1 YPLRRRRQMCKRASP
16 EGGPSPIAPGEGIPT
31 RPRNPLPLSDPTFRP
46 VRRRTR
52 PQPVVKE
59 GASREL
65 KGCLIFVAIAV
76 LLGGGGW
83 LVRDFV
89 DFSSLTP
96 EPPKPAAVRDAPP
109 VTKVTAMKE
118 KTVVDH
124 PTEGKMTLARKLVAP
139 PISAPAGEGQAPP
152 PTGGTAMGIEGMTPG
167 APAGDPMTGGI
178 GPGSTV
184 SASADAGP
192 PAGAGGAAVLGQMA
206 DQAVCYNGSRARR
219 VDSLYDLPGGFAIVY
234 GPAGEDS
241 EPLRPRLEF
250 MPGVL
255 GRDAGGPD
263 TLYYA
268 SFADAP
274 VSGFESGMA
283 RPVANTDAAV
293 GRVILSWVAAVANGP
308 CPPAIQPAP

>member
-1 YPLRRRRQMCKRASP
+1 MVKRS
-16 EGGPSPIAPGEGIPT
+16 
-31 RPRNPLPLSDPTFRP
+31 RPKA
-46 VRRRTR
+46 
-52 PQPVVKE
+52 VVKE
-59 GASREL
+59 SEGREL

-76 LLGGGGW
+76 VLGGGGW

-96 EPPKPAAVRDAPP
+96 EPPKPAAVREAPP

-139 PISAPAGEGQAPP
+139 PLTPPAGEGQAAAPP
-152 PTGGTAMGIEGMTPG
+152 GGTAMGIEGMTPG
-167 APAGDPMTGGI
+167 SPTGAPQTGGI
-178 GPGSTV
+178 GPGSAAPG
-184 SASADAGP
+184 SP
-192 PAGAGGAAVLGQMA
+192 PAGQVSGAGGAVVLSQMA

-219 VDSLYDLPGGFAIVY
+219 VDSLYHLPGGFAIVY
-234 GPAGEDS
+234 GAGEEGS

-283 RPVANTDAAV
+283 RPIANTDAAV

-308 CPPAIQPAP
+308 CPPMP